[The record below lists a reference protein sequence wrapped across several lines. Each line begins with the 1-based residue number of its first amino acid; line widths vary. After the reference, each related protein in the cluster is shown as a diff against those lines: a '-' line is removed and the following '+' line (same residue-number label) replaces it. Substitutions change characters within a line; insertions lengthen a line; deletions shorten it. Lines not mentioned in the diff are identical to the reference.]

1 MKRFLSLILAFC
13 IACSLCFASVL
24 SASASTIVG
33 YGEDE
38 LLEWSADFLLE
49 KVQGNT
55 DNLNGEYIVIA
66 REEETFDS
74 YKKIVIGGYFFS
86 EDIEFSV
93 VEGSNGIVTLS
104 STNGGFYFES
114 MEYFLLTDNVS
125 NSYYQYTNWGA
136 SYRNGVY
143 FTFNTNTNKIVN
155 FGQAE
160 NNIWFTSSNFEV
172 GTGILKYWA
181 CKVVCGEY
189 ITHPEP
195 TEPTDPPTTKPVDEE
210 QLEVSNSILD
220 NIKTVVTNIINLPAK
235 IAEAI
240 GGFFTTLAENLLNG
254 LEFLFVPSDNLFE
267 DLINLLHEKFEF
279 VFQILE
285 IGDFIIDYDFD
296 DSPPDASVDFSGKK
310 GLNWGSGKIQ
320 FINWEMIEPY
330 RNLIKNLTLAIAWY
344 FFIRKVQKRL
354 PDIINGVS
362 SGGTN

>member
-24 SASASTIVG
+24 SASASSIVG
-33 YGEDE
+33 YGRDD
-38 LLEWSADFLLE
+38 LLKFCADFMYE
-49 KVQGNT
+49 KISEKT
-55 DNLNGEYIVIA
+55 DNLSGEYLVYGVTASAGDGDNWININVTGMFFSSDIDFDIVEGA
-66 REEETFDS
+66 DLVNLTVS
-74 YKKIVIGGYFFS
+74 SGGYYL
-86 EDIEFSV
+86 EDMSYI
-93 VEGSNGIVTLS
+93 LR
-104 STNGGFYFES
+104 
-114 MEYFLLTDNVS
+114 TDDVS
-125 NSYYQYTNWGA
+125 LSYYQFSEISSLDYRTKA
-136 SYRNGVY
+136 SFSYDTANNALYQILGSNNNTWY
-143 FTFNTNTNKIVN
+143 AISWSLAPTSKTFVDAIVN
-155 FGQAE
+155 
-160 NNIWFTSSNFEV
+160 V
-172 GTGILKYWA
+172 GDYQTN
-181 CKVVCGEY
+181 
-189 ITHPEP
+189 PEP
-195 TEPTDPPTTKPVDEE
+195 TEPPTTKPVNEE

-240 GGFFTTLAENLLNG
+240 GGFFTSLGETLLNG
-254 LEFLFVPSDNLFE
+254 LEYLFVPSDNLFE

-279 VFQILE
+279 VFQIFE
-285 IGDFIIDYDFD
+285 IGDFIIGYDFD

-362 SGGTN
+362 SGGND